1 LCDKGRPSLKPK
13 HKRMK
18 NLFKITTAVFL
29 LMLVLMASEVLAGV
43 QPPDPGGDPSGSGIP
58 VGGGAPV
65 GHGIG
70 ILLSL
75 SIVYMLW
82 KMQKLIRRYLA
93 EHIIGKIREADS

>member
-1 LCDKGRPSLKPK
+1 
-13 HKRMK
+13 MK
-18 NLFKITTAVFL
+18 NSFKITSAVFL

-43 QPPDPGGDPSGSGIP
+43 QPPDPGGDPSGSGGIP
-58 VGGGAPV
+58 VGGGATV

>member
-1 LCDKGRPSLKPK
+1 
-13 HKRMK
+13 MK

-82 KMQKLIRRYLA
+82 KMQKLIRRFLA
-93 EHIIGKIREADS
+93 ERISGKFWEADS